1 MIDIYTIKLTEDS
14 FERVLLGKKT
24 VHLEINDKHH
34 KVLAVGNQLTF
45 VYESEEEKKE
55 QD

>member
-1 MIDIYTIKLTEDS
+1 MKDIYTIELNEDV
-14 FERVLLGKKT
+14 FERVVLGKKT

-45 VYESEEEKKE
+45 VCQKL
-55 QD
+55 